1 MEIWLI
7 RHGECE
13 NRAEHN
19 YNEDMGIYD
28 PKLTEKGKGQAE
40 KLAEVL
46 RGTQFDAIY
55 SSDLTRAVETADAL
69 ACTCPAERIEREEF
83 REIDIGDL
91 EEKSWEHY
99 PDIYEKWKRHEEDIA
114 FPGGECG
121 SDVWTRVEKVLMEIV
136 REDYKRVAIVTH
148 GGVIMSTV
156 CGILGLPQQKRFML
170 GHPIENC
177 SVTRLLYEDGKIYL
191 KEMNKMFTLDE

>member
-19 YNEDMGIYD
+19 YNEDIGIHD
-28 PKLTEKGKGQAE
+28 PRLTEKGKNQAE
-40 KLAEVL
+40 KLADVL
-46 RGTQFDAIY
+46 RGTKFDVIY
-55 SSDLTRAVETADAL
+55 SSDLARAVATADAI
-69 ACTCPAERIEREEF
+69 ACVCPAERIERKEF
-83 REIDIGDL
+83 REINIGDL

-99 PDIYEKWKRHEEDIA
+99 PDIYEKWKQHEEDIA

-121 SDVWTRVEKVLMEIV
+121 TDVWIRVEEALVDIV
-136 REDYKRVAIVTH
+136 KKDYKRVAIVTH

-156 CGILGLPQQKRFML
+156 CGVLEIPQYKRFLL

-177 SVTRLLYEDGKIYL
+177 SVTCLLYEEGKMCL
-191 KEMNKMFTLDE
+191 RTMNERFLLDE